1 MIDIKTVTT
10 QEELDEALAAG
21 IIDLLI
27 DRPDGATPL
36 DIENKKVRLW
46 GNSRAILR
54 GNASAI
60 LWGNASADLWDN
72 ARAILRGNASAI
84 LWDNASAD
92 LRGNASADLWGNSR
106 ADLWDNSRADLWDN
120 SSAIL
125 WDNARAIL
133 RGNSRAILWDNAR
146 AILRGTSRAALG
158 AHARADLRG
167 NSSADL
173 RGDSSA
179 ILWDN
184 ARADLRDNSS
194 AILKKFNVVWKKSV
208 DATITGTGHVI
219 DMSAVDLSNPDE
231 WVEYVGA
238 NVDEDGQIHLY
249 KAVDDNLESAYSK
262 DKFAYTV
269 GSIVEPEW
277 WDDHNVCGNGIHLCP
292 SPQHAR
298 DHFPD
303 ATRFLEVTCDAATF
317 IPIGTSKI
325 KTAQAYVLRE
335 VDICGTPLREDK

>member
-1 MIDIKTVTT
+1 MFVPKRQNLSPAPHTDGTPTTRKKNEMTDIKTVTT
-10 QEELDEALAAG
+10 QEELDAALAAG

-46 GNSRAILR
+46 GNS
-54 GNASAI
+54 SAI
-60 LWGNASADLWDN
+60 MRDN
-72 ARAILRGNASAI
+72 ARATLWGNSSATLLDNARATLRDNARAT
-84 LWDNASAD
+84 LWDNASAT
-92 LRGNASADLWGNSR
+92 
-106 ADLWDNSRADLWDN
+106 LWDNS
-120 SSAIL
+120 
-125 WDNARAIL
+125 NA
-133 RGNSRAILWDNAR
+133 
-146 AILRGTSRAALG
+146 T
-158 AHARADLRG
+158 
-167 NSSADL
+167 
-173 RGDSSA
+173 
-179 ILWDN
+179 
-184 ARADLRDNSS
+184 
-194 AILKKFNVVWKKSV
+194 LKKFTVAWKKSV

-219 DMSAVDLSNPDE
+219 DMTAIDLSKREE
-231 WVEYVGA
+231 WIEYTGA
-238 NVDEDGQIHLY
+238 LVDEDGQIHLY

-277 WDDHNVCGNGIHLCP
+277 WKDNNFCGNGIHLCP

-317 IPIGTSKI
+317 IPIDTSKI

-335 VDICGTPLREDK
+335 VDICGTPLKEDK

>member
-1 MIDIKTVTT
+1 MTDIKKVTT

-54 GNASAI
+54 
-60 LWGNASADLWDN
+60 
-72 ARAILRGNASAI
+72 
-84 LWDNASAD
+84 
-92 LRGNASADLWGNSR
+92 
-106 ADLWDNSRADLWDN
+106 DNSRADL
-120 SSAIL
+120 
-125 WDNARAIL
+125 R
-133 RGNSRAILWDNAR
+133 
-146 AILRGTSRAALG
+146 
-158 AHARADLRG
+158 
-167 NSSADL
+167 
-173 RGDSSA
+173 DSSS
-179 ILWDN
+179 
-184 ARADLRDNSS
+184 ADLRDNSS
-194 AILKKFNVVWKKSV
+194 AILRCKSSADLKKFTVAWKKSV

-317 IPIGTSKI
+317 IPIDTSKI

-335 VDICGTPLREDK
+335 VDICGTPLKEDK

>member
-1 MIDIKTVTT
+1 MTDIKTVTT
-10 QEELDEALAAG
+10 QEELDAALAAG

-46 GNSRAILR
+46 GNS
-54 GNASAI
+54 SAI
-60 LWGNASADLWDN
+60 
-72 ARAILRGNASAI
+72 
-84 LWDNASAD
+84 
-92 LRGNASADLWGNSR
+92 
-106 ADLWDNSRADLWDN
+106 
-120 SSAIL
+120 
-125 WDNARAIL
+125 
-133 RGNSRAILWDNAR
+133 
-146 AILRGTSRAALG
+146 
-158 AHARADLRG
+158 LRG

-173 RGDSSA
+173 
-179 ILWDN
+179 
-184 ARADLRDNSS
+184 
-194 AILKKFNVVWKKSV
+194 KKFTVAWKKSV

-238 NVDEDGQIHLY
+238 NVDEEGQVHLY

-262 DKFAYTV
+262 DKFAYEI

-277 WDDHNVCGNGIHLCP
+277 WEDNNFCGNGIHLCP

-317 IPIGTSKI
+317 IPIDTSKI

-335 VDICGTPLREDK
+335 VDICGTPLKEEDRWSQ

>member
-1 MIDIKTVTT
+1 MTDITTVTT
-10 QEELDEALAAG
+10 QEELDAALAAG

-36 DIENKKVRLW
+36 EIENKKVRLRGNSSAILSGNSSAILRGNSRATLW

-54 GNASAI
+54 DNSSAI
-60 LWGNASADLWDN
+60 LS
-72 ARAILRGNASAI
+72 
-84 LWDNASAD
+84 
-92 LRGNASADLWGNSR
+92 
-106 ADLWDNSRADLWDN
+106 DN

-125 WDNARAIL
+125 W
-133 RGNSRAILWDNAR
+133 GNSRATLSDNSSAT
-146 AILRGTSRAALG
+146 LS
-158 AHARADLRG
+158 G
-167 NSSADL
+167 NSSAT
-173 RGDSSA
+173 
-179 ILWDN
+179 LWGN
-184 ARADLRDNSS
+184 SRAT
-194 AILKKFNVVWKKSV
+194 LKKFTVAWKKSV

-219 DMSAVDLSNPDE
+219 DMTAIDLSNPGE
-231 WVEYVGA
+231 WAEYVGA
-238 NVDEDGQIHLY
+238 NVDEEGQVHLY

-277 WDDHNVCGNGIHLCP
+277 WKDNNSCGNGIHLCP

-317 IPIGTSKI
+317 VPIDTSKI

-335 VDICGTPLREDK
+335 VDICGTPLKEDK